1 MSKSGFFLQ
10 MFPNVPKAKMISE
23 LTVKIISQG
32 YTRAD
37 GTTQLYMQ
45 CIQNRLKCRIA
56 LGVYVPASLWDAK
69 GQVVRG
75 NTRALTDLNLI
86 INQHKGLANDI
97 LVRARLSGRPIT
109 LEEFEKRFK
118 NPAPLIDFLA
128 YMDQAIEERRHL
140 ISDETYRNH
149 KTGVSKLR
157 QFRPQILFSDID
169 LKLIQDLKAW
179 MVKTR
184 GNSPNTIYSTL
195 KRVKTYL
202 KHAREIGQLN
212 FAFDPAQIKLP
223 PMAGNRSYLSLEE
236 VAKLERYYG
245 SEFCPEMHR
254 QALQMFLFSC
264 YTGLRYTDLATIT
277 RENVIEGKLVFVPH
291 KTRLRNKLI
300 SLKLNKKA
308 LQFMNET
315 GQLFDKVYTNQA
327 GNRYLKEAAR
337 ACGIKKQVSW
347 HIARHTFATAFLTL
361 GGDITVLQTFLGHAK
376 ITDTQIYGKIIDLK
390 KDEQMG
396 LFDKL

>member
-1 MSKSGFFLQ
+1 
-10 MFPNVPKAKMISE
+10 MISE